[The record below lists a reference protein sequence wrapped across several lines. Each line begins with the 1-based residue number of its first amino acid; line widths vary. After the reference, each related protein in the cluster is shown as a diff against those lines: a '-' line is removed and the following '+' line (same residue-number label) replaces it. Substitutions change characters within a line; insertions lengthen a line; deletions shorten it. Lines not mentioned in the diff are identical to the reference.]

1 MRTFILILFMAL
13 SGELYAQDFI
23 LEKLPE
29 MINSVYDEITPVPSR
44 DGNTLF
50 FTRVGYPEFCQTL
63 VVDSIDQ
70 STQLSAEQYQKLLV
84 RLYSEMSGGLVSNP
98 ERSTYNQDVW
108 IAEGD
113 SLGFH
118 QLRHPASPLNNAFPN
133 SVVTITPDPNA
144 FYIINQFSR
153 TGEIKRGFSLIR
165 RTTDS
170 IGWSFPQPIE
180 IKDYYTITSDVNLTM
195 SFDGQVLILAAARGD
210 SKDMDLYVCFR
221 TGENQWS
228 APQHLGPVV
237 NSARRELT
245 PFLSEDNTTLFFA
258 SNRSNSLGG
267 NDIFMSKRL
276 DDTWKNWSEPERLV
290 VPINSIFDESQ
301 PYFNMSSGYLYFTSK
316 RDGNSD
322 IFRIQIAQPQPT
334 EITVVGRVLNWKT
347 RKLIPNA
354 TVYYSAANVKEN
366 NVLAKDGTFR
376 LKIPKGLAFQIW
388 AEKPTFSGSKQE
400 VFFRRDYYYFPE
412 YYVDVYLE
420 PLEVNSKI
428 ELRPIF
434 FQQSKAVILEE
445 SYAEIN
451 RLAIVM
457 LENPGLS
464 IRVEGHTDNVG
475 KPEELLQLSE
485 DRALAIK
492 VFLIKQGVAAA
503 RIEAVGL
510 GPRFPINDNST
521 DELRSLNRRVEVVIT
536 RI

>member
-1 MRTFILILFMAL
+1 
-13 SGELYAQDFI
+13 
-23 LEKLPE
+23 
-29 MINSVYDEITPVPSR
+29 
-44 DGNTLF
+44 
-50 FTRVGYPEFCQTL
+50 
-63 VVDSIDQ
+63 
-70 STQLSAEQYQKLLV
+70 
-84 RLYSEMSGGLVSNP
+84 
-98 ERSTYNQDVW
+98 
-108 IAEGD
+108 
-113 SLGFH
+113 
-118 QLRHPASPLNNAFPN
+118 
-133 SVVTITPDPNA
+133 
-144 FYIINQFSR
+144 
-153 TGEIKRGFSLIR
+153 
-165 RTTDS
+165 
-170 IGWSFPQPIE
+170 
-180 IKDYYTITSDVNLTM
+180 
-195 SFDGQVLILAAARGD
+195 
-210 SKDMDLYVCFR
+210 
-221 TGENQWS
+221 
-228 APQHLGPVV
+228 
-237 NSARRELT
+237 
-245 PFLSEDNTTLFFA
+245 
-258 SNRSNSLGG
+258 
-267 NDIFMSKRL
+267 MSKRL

-301 PYFNMSSGYLYFTSK
+301 PYFNMSSGYVYFTSK

-400 VFFRRDYYYFPE
+400 VFFRRDYYYFPA

-445 SYAEIN
+445 SYGELN
-451 RLAIVM
+451 RLATVM
-457 LENPGLS
+457 IENPGLS